1 MLAERNPSTDTMNA
15 YSVNAAVAATRS
27 DTGAGGG
34 EGSISEN
41 AVSGAASASALAPG
55 CGLIADGVTAAGVG
69 MASGAD
75 AIDAALAWHGGDPR
89 ATIETLL
96 ADCGHLRVQLAAARN
111 CISRGLTRGW
121 LPELERPIAEL

>member
-1 MLAERNPSTDTMNA
+1 MA
-15 YSVNAAVAATRS
+15 
-27 DTGAGGG
+27 
-34 EGSISEN
+34 
-41 AVSGAASASALAPG
+41 
-55 CGLIADGVTAAGVG
+55 AAGLPVG
-69 MASGAD
+69 PDAD
-75 AIDAALAWHGGDPR
+75 AVDAALAWHGGDPR